1 MQKHFYMVGMT
12 TFQHYSKLLSEQHR
26 NDGSNDYQDMY
37 LLQVGQSPNLSFTY
51 YDLTNETMVYGP
63 TTNLTYSNLNVN
75 KKGYYYRTYTVTD
88 GYFYNLTFRIVFKVG
103 DPTESDRTPLEH
115 IRYHYNTTWDDQLM
129 SYGDINY
136 VGGVPQVEIS
146 LQAYIYDA
154 QGNPIQ
160 ITNFIFDGVVY
171 HHADLSWSGRALS
184 EIKIY
189 TAGSSV
195 PIGVI
200 TYRYND
206 QGYRTSKTIDRG
218 NMGTQT
224 TAYTLIGSNVIH
236 ETDGTYGLTYTYDVD
251 QNIIGF
257 TYDPDVNGSGDEEDY
272 FFLHNRMGDV
282 THILDSEGNT
292 VVHYAYDA
300 YGKIIKTDVTSGY
313 EAIAELNPYT
323 YRSYRYDREIGWY
336 YLNSRYYDPEIKRF
350 ISSDGLL
357 GQMGD
362 ILSTNMYAY
371 CANNPVMYIDPS
383 GESFIFAL
391 GIGFLLGAI
400 IGGGFE
406 TASQIND
413 NGFTLED
420 WDWGQIG
427 LSALGGG
434 IAGMISAIPIG
445 GTGVLSY
452 LASFGIGGL
461 ASVSG
466 GLISGSVSF
475 SEPSTIIL
483 SFVIGGVANVLAR
496 GISSKINKMV
506 ADKAKNTLQNSFA
519 FSNMKLSDLV
529 GTGLS
534 NNGLN
539 PAYLKLANEAAR
551 LVAYS
556 NGAFTKS
563 IVYSSI
569 NSSLS
574 SLFSGWY

>member
-1 MQKHFYMVGMT
+1 M
-12 TFQHYSKLLSEQHR
+12 
-26 NDGSNDYQDMY
+26 
-37 LLQVGQSPNLSFTY
+37 
-51 YDLTNETMVYGP
+51 
-63 TTNLTYSNLNVN
+63 
-75 KKGYYYRTYTVTD
+75 
-88 GYFYNLTFRIVFKVG
+88 FKVG

-136 VGGVPQVEIS
+136 VGGVPQAEVS
-146 LQAYIYDA
+146 LQAYIYDP

-189 TAGSSV
+189 TTGSSI

-200 TYRYND
+200 TYQYND

-218 NMGTQT
+218 SMGIQT
-224 TAYTLIGSNVIH
+224 IVYTLIGSNVIY

-251 QNIIGF
+251 QSIIGF
-257 TYDPDVNGSGDEEDY
+257 TYDPNVNASGDEEDY
-272 FFLHNRMGDV
+272 FFLHNQMGDV

-292 VVHYAYDA
+292 IVHYAYDA
-300 YGKIIKTDVTSGY
+300 FGNIIKTEVTSGY
-313 EAIAELNPYT
+313 GAIAELNPYT
-323 YRSYRYDREIGWY
+323 YRSYRYDREIDWY
-336 YLNSRYYDPEIKRF
+336 YLNSRYYNPEIMRF

-371 CANNPVMYIDPS
+371 CGNNPVMYIDPS

>member
-1 MQKHFYMVGMT
+1 MYYQNAWKDQLTRIQYYINGSLNYYQTLTYDASGNIISLVDSRTSSANKNYQWDGR
-12 TFQHYSKLLSEQHR
+12 QLSYYSSYC
-26 NDGSNDYQDMY
+26 NM
-37 LLQVGQSPNLSFTY
+37 LSF
-51 YDLTNETMVYGP
+51 
-63 TTNLTYSNLNVN
+63 
-75 KKGYYYRTYTVTD
+75 K
-88 GYFYNLTFRIVFKVG
+88 
-103 DPTESDRTPLEH
+103 
-115 IRYHYNTTWDDQLM
+115 
-129 SYGDINY
+129 
-136 VGGVPQVEIS
+136 
-146 LQAYIYDA
+146 
-154 QGNPIQ
+154 
-160 ITNFIFDGVVY
+160 
-171 HHADLSWSGRALS
+171 
-184 EIKIY
+184 
-189 TAGSSV
+189 
-195 PIGVI
+195 
-200 TYRYND
+200 YND
-206 QGYRTSKTIDRG
+206 QGIRTRKSQGTCVG
-218 NMGTQT
+218 NVT
-224 TAYTLIGSNVIH
+224 TDYVLDGDKVLVESRSNGITL
-236 ETDGTYGLTYTYDVD
+236 YFTYDVD
-251 QNIIGF
+251 GTLLSMNYNGNEYFYITNMQGDVIELVDINGNSVVKYKYDAWGNIISQTG
-257 TYDPDVNGSGDEEDY
+257 GSLAD
-272 FFLHNRMGDV
+272 
-282 THILDSEGNT
+282 I
-292 VVHYAYDA
+292 
-300 YGKIIKTDVTSGY
+300 
-313 EAIAELNPYT
+313 NPYR
-323 YRSYRYDREIGWY
+323 YRGYRYDVETGLY
-336 YLNSRYYDPEIKRF
+336 YLQSRYYDPTIGRF

-357 GQMGD
+357 GETGN
-362 ILSTNMYAY
+362 LLTHNMYAY

-483 SFVIGGVANVLAR
+483 SFAIGGVANVLAR

-519 FSNMKLSDLV
+519 FSNMKLSDMV

-551 LVAYS
+551 LVTYS
-556 NGAFTKS
+556 HGAFTKS
-563 IVYSSI
+563 IAYSSI